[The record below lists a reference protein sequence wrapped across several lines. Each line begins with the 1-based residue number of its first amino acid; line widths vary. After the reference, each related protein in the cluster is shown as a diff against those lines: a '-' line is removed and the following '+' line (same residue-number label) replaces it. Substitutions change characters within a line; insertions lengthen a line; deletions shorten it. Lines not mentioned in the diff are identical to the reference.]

1 MRQVHCA
8 EKKGAI
14 DLLVSGRKEFFIALT
29 AIVDHPFVG
38 FGPRAE
44 DRNGYTER
52 FLRKYGG
59 HDALAA
65 YAYYQLQYAAR
76 GLRPQIPTH
85 SHIMSAWLWCG
96 LPGMLFWAWILYFMY
111 RHIRY
116 HMSSIPQWYGYFA
129 LAIPSMLWS
138 IFFNPIGNRTV
149 LPLLM
154 VCMMF
159 ARAVSKGAI
168 LLSWEMEMEA
178 RKHD

>member
-1 MRQVHCA
+1 M
-8 EKKGAI
+8 
-14 DLLVSGRKEFFIALT
+14 SGRKEFFIAIS
-29 AIVDHPFVG
+29 AIVDHPLIG

-44 DRNGYTER
+44 DRNGYAER

-59 HDALAA
+59 REALAV
-65 YAYYQLQYAAR
+65 YAYYQRQYAAM

-96 LPGMLFWAWILYFMY
+96 LPGMLFWAWVLYSMY

-129 LAIPSMLWS
+129 LTIPGTLWS
-138 IFFNPIGNRTV
+138 IFFNPISSRSAV
-149 LPLLM
+149 PLLM
-154 VCMMF
+154 VCILF
-159 ARAVSKGAI
+159 ASAI
-168 LLSWEMEMEA
+168 GQGRMILPYEMEMEA